1 VSETAPGANPY
12 KIYWITWGILLVI
25 TVAMLA
31 AEAFHMPRIVLVVF
45 LVAFMMVKAAMIGGN
60 FMHLRF
66 ERRNLALMVSSGI
79 LVTSLILYLFITPE
93 SWHVKKS
100 SAVEPAPESTAP
112 AGQAA
117 PPPAPAP

>member
-1 VSETAPGANPY
+1 MSETAPGTNPY

-31 AEAFHMPRIVLVVF
+31 AEAFHMPRIVLVLF
-45 LVAFMMVKAAMIGGN
+45 LLAFMMVKAAMIGGN

-66 ERRNLALMVSSGI
+66 ERKNLAVMVASGI

-93 SWHVKKS
+93 SWHVKKA
-100 SAVEPAPESTAP
+100 SAIDPGTQSVPPAEQTAP
-112 AGQAA
+112 T
-117 PPPAPAP
+117 PAPAH